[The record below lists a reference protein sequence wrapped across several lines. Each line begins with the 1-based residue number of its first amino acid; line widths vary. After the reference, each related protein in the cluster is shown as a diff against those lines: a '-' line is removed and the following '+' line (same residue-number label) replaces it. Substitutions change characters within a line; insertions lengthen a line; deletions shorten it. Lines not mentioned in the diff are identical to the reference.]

1 MIDIKDLSFE
11 YFTRDEYNYL
21 SEMITAINEINFTAE
36 DGEFVVIAGRNGSGK
51 STFARILNRL
61 LVPIDGQV
69 SIYGLDALNPENIY
83 EIRKKVSMIFQDPD
97 SQIIGSIVEEDIA
110 VGMENLGFSR
120 RKIIYSGNCECSTRK
135 SFIFIRNLQK
145 VQCMECSK
153 KKKRIKPFF

>member
-120 RKIIYSGNCECSTRK
+120 RKMKENINKAIEEMKNESRENFRK
-135 SFIFIRNLQK
+135 AISNDG
-145 VQCMECSK
+145 
-153 KKKRIKPFF
+153 

>member
-21 SEMITAINEINFTAE
+21 SEMITAINKINFTAE

-83 EIRKKVSMIFQDPD
+83 EIRKT
-97 SQIIGSIVEEDIA
+97 
-110 VGMENLGFSR
+110 L
-120 RKIIYSGNCECSTRK
+120 
-135 SFIFIRNLQK
+135 
-145 VQCMECSK
+145 
-153 KKKRIKPFF
+153 

>member
-83 EIRKKVSMIFQDPD
+83 EIRKKVSMIFQNPD

-110 VGMENLGFSR
+110 FGMENLGFSR
-120 RKIIYSGNCECSTRK
+120 RKMKENIMCSHPIPT
-135 SFIFIRNLQK
+135 QW
-145 VQCMECSK
+145 
-153 KKKRIKPFF
+153 

>member
-21 SEMITAINEINFTAE
+21 SEMITAINKINFTAE

-83 EIRKKVSMIFQDPD
+83 EIRKKVSMIFQNPD

-110 VGMENLGFSR
+110 FGMENLGFSR
-120 RKIIYSGNCECSTRK
+120 RKMKENINKAIEEMKNESRENFRK
-135 SFIFIRNLQK
+135 AISNDG
-145 VQCMECSK
+145 
-153 KKKRIKPFF
+153 